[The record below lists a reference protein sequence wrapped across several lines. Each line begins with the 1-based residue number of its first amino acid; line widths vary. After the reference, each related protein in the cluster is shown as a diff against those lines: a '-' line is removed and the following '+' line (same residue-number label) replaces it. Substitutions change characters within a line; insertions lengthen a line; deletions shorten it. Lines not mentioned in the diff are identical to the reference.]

1 MTTAELFGD
10 PDQWPDQD
18 LVAISEAFGPHLVLA
33 ALREGVFPMPIDD
46 DEVPAEL
53 RDAMGWWSPL
63 MRANLPLDRVRV
75 SSSLRKSARHYTTTV
90 DRDFEAVIDRC
101 ADPSRPL
108 GWIDD
113 RIARAYLF
121 LHDRGHAHSVETW
134 DSEGRLVGGLYGVS
148 LGGLFSGE
156 SMFHD
161 PEHGRDASKTAL
173 IRLAVELASTD
184 PRILDVQWL
193 TDHLTS
199 LGAVE
204 QSREDYLEGLD
215 EALAAPPVSWT
226 PPSAPR
232 WEGRQVLAAFD
243 SRPCAATP
251 DQPAGQGPAPGPEPE
266 PGSGAVTEVV
276 R

>member
-1 MTTAELFGD
+1 
-10 PDQWPDQD
+10 
-18 LVAISEAFGPHLVLA
+18 
-33 ALREGVFPMPIDD
+33 
-46 DEVPAEL
+46 
-53 RDAMGWWSPL
+53 
-63 MRANLPLDRVRV
+63 V

-161 PEHGRDASKTAL
+161 PELGRDASKVAL
-173 IRLAVELASTD
+173 LRLACELASTD

-193 TDHLTS
+193 TPHLET

-204 QSREDYLEGLD
+204 VPRHTYLEDLD
-215 EALAAPPVSWT
+215 E
-226 PPSAPR
+226 
-232 WEGRQVLAAFD
+232 VLR
-243 SRPCAATP
+243 S
-251 DQPAGQGPAPGPEPE
+251 PE
-266 PGSGAVTEVV
+266 PGWTPADEPLWTGRRLLEAFDGRPRPPEDDRRSTAPGQPDPAEEP